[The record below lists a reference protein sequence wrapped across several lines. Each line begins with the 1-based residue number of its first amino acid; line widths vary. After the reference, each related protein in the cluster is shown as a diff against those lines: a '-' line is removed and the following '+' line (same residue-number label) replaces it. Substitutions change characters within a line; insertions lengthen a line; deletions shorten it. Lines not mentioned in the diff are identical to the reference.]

1 VTNSPQNSPAITL
14 EEDRHWWFATRT
26 KSLLNILDRFV
37 PPHQPGRRVLD
48 VGCGAGNMFHHLA
61 RYGDV
66 EGIDNNPKPLVV
78 ARERGYMVQ
87 QGVGEKMPYE
97 DNRFDLVAALDVV
110 EHVQDDLR
118 LLGECHRV
126 CKPGG
131 YVISTVPA
139 FQWLW
144 SHNDVING
152 HQRRYTRPE
161 FAERLKMAGFTPR
174 RLTYNYFA
182 IFPMAAA
189 MILLRRGIENEPDL
203 AAPDT
208 DEEAYQVE
216 MEPASPLVNTVL
228 GAVGS
233 IEAWVL
239 RAVNVPIGTSIIGV
253 AQK

>member
-1 VTNSPQNSPAITL
+1 ML

-26 KSLLNILDRFV
+26 KSLLTILDRFA
-37 PPHQPGRRVLD
+37 PPHRPGRRVLD

-61 RYGDV
+61 RYGEV
-66 EGIDNNPKPLVV
+66 EGIDNNPKPLVI
-78 ARERGYMVQ
+78 ARERGYSVQ
-87 QGVGEKMPYE
+87 LGVGEQMPYE

-110 EHVQDDLR
+110 EHVEDDLG
-118 LLGECHRV
+118 LLKECYRV

-131 YVISTVPA
+131 YIVSTVPA

-144 SHNDVING
+144 SHNDEING

-161 FAERLKMAGFTPR
+161 FRERLQEAGFTPR

-182 IFPMAAA
+182 IFPMSAA
-189 MILLRRGIENEPDL
+189 MIVLRRGAEKEPEL
-203 AAPDT
+203 ATPDT
-208 DEEAYQVE
+208 DDEAYQVE

-233 IEAWVL
+233 LEAWAL
-239 RAVNVPIGTSIIGV
+239 RAINMPVGTSITAV